1 MAPYVDKERP
11 LTLWWPWIVTPV
23 IMQILLV
30 FLPGYVR
37 RRTGGH
43 WFLTVYILAA
53 LFLGA
58 MVFPLSQ
65 FLTPYKSAYVLVQAV
80 QKYVPPGQE
89 LYQYDMSLYGI
100 DFYGKIRTPIVDD
113 IGEVRYG
120 SEFLPFAEKAHFFL
134 NSEEFFKL
142 AGQQPVTYCATRG
155 QERVARLRKVVPNL
169 TVMWDNKHYY
179 LVKLQS

>member
-1 MAPYVDKERP
+1 M
-11 LTLWWPWIVTPV
+11 
-23 IMQILLV
+23 
-30 FLPGYVR
+30 
-37 RRTGGH
+37 
-43 WFLTVYILAA
+43 
-53 LFLGA
+53 
-58 MVFPLSQ
+58 
-65 FLTPYKSAYVLVQAV
+65 TPYKSAYVLVQAV